1 MSFPVKTA
9 MILGAGL
16 GTRMRPL
23 TNQLP
28 KPLCCSASCRSIML
42 DRLAG
47 AGVELAVVN
56 VHYRA
61 DQLIEHLKARK
72 SPRIIISDEREGLLD
87 TGGGVKRALPLIGKG
102 PFYIHNSDAV
112 SIGGLGANL
121 RRMAE
126 IWNPRAD
133 GQPDAAGDRHHPVG
147 YSGMGD
153 FEMTPDGILR
163 RRKERQ
169 VAPFIFSG
177 VSTAT
182 PASSGSPQ
190 PWRVL
195 SRSTCYGIVP
205 WPRAGC
211 TGCSRKAS
219 DACRRSAIAG
229 GGGKDDQL
237 GRSTPER
244 DANGGSACRRA
255 PDACSRCCPDPH
267 SSTGWPRRSQQ

>member
-28 KPLCCSASCRSIML
+28 KPLVPLAGKPLIDHVL

-72 SPRIIISDEREGLLD
+72 SPRIVISDEREGLLD

-126 IWNPRAD
+126 IWNPERMDSLMLLAT
-133 GQPDAAGDRHHPVG
+133 ATNSVG

-177 VSTAT
+177 VSIAT
-182 PASSGSPQ
+182 PRLFLHSPEGAFSLN
-190 PWRVL
+190 VL
-195 SRSTCYGIVP
+195 WDRAMAEGRLHGMQQEGIWMHVGDP
-205 WPRAGC
+205 QSLAE
-211 TGCSRKAS
+211 A
-219 DACRRSAIAG
+219 
-229 GGGKDDQL
+229 
-237 GRSTPER
+237 ER
-244 DANGGSACRRA
+244 TIGVGALHA
-255 PDACSRCCPDPH
+255 
-267 SSTGWPRRSQQ
+267 